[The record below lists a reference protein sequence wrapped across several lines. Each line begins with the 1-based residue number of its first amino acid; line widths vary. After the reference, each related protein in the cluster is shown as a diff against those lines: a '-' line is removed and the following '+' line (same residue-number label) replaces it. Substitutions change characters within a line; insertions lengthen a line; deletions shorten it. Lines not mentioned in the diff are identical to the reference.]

1 MSPRSVSNSGSITP
15 PRPSRRPVASCSPSP
30 AREEPVPEAQPE
42 QEPKIFVVN
51 LIDEIT
57 EDNLR
62 SFFESCGEVIDVYIK
77 KNDRGPFAFVKFTS
91 MEEAQKATEMSG
103 NDWNGKQIR
112 VSLAKPRGGNRNSR
126 ACFKCNQEGH
136 MAKNCPGV

>member
-51 LIDEIT
+51 LIDEVLQTLLRSLKITSDPSLKAAEKSLTFTSRRMT
-57 EDNLR
+57 EDPLH
-62 SFFESCGEVIDVYIK
+62 S
-77 KNDRGPFAFVKFTS
+77 
-91 MEEAQKATEMSG
+91 
-103 NDWNGKQIR
+103 
-112 VSLAKPRGGNRNSR
+112 
-126 ACFKCNQEGH
+126 
-136 MAKNCPGV
+136 